1 MSQAIQD
8 FVFVLNI
15 VVPTLSS
22 FSHMQKIL
30 YNLLKFLYN
39 ATWQSCGV
47 WKIIF
52 FSLHNETNEITS
64 YDDADDTFS

>member
-22 FSHMQKIL
+22 FSHMQNIL
-30 YNLLKFLYN
+30 YNLL
-39 ATWQSCGV
+39 
-47 WKIIF
+47 
-52 FSLHNETNEITS
+52 
-64 YDDADDTFS
+64 